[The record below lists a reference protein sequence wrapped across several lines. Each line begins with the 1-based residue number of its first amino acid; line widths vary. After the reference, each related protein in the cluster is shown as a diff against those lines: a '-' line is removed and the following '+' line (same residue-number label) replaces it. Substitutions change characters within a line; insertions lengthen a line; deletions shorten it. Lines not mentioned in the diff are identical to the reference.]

1 MKAFN
6 SMHHHQLISVII
18 PVYNCDRYLAE
29 AIQSVLGQTYPVHE
43 ILVVDDGSTDQ
54 STAIAR
60 QFPQVKLLTQPNQ
73 GDATA
78 RNLGINY
85 ATGDF
90 IAFLDADDRWR
101 PHKLAQ
107 QMQEFSADA
116 SIDIVFTH
124 VQQFISPELAPSIQ
138 AKLHCPIEPMAGQL
152 PTTTMIRR
160 SSLQQIGN
168 FNSQLKLGTF
178 IDWMARAQEANLGVI
193 TLPETLAERRIHTT
207 NMGIQHRDSRQDYIQ
222 IVKAA
227 LDRRRH

>member
-1 MKAFN
+1 MQ
-6 SMHHHQLISVII
+6 SHQLISVII
-18 PVYNCDRYLAE
+18 PVYNGDRYLGE
-29 AIQSVLGQTYPVHE
+29 AIQSVLDQTYPVHE
-43 ILVVDDGSTDQ
+43 VIVVDDGSTDK
-54 STAIAR
+54 SAEIAR

-78 RNLGINY
+78 RNLGVKY

-90 IAFLDADDRWR
+90 IAFLDADDRWL

-107 QMQEFSADA
+107 QMQVFSVDA
-116 SIDIVFTH
+116 SIDIIFTH
-124 VQQFISPELAPSIQ
+124 VQQFISPELDPSIQ
-138 AKLHCPIEPMAGQL
+138 ANLHCPTEPMAGQL
-152 PTTTMIRR
+152 PTTTMMRR
-160 SSLQQIGN
+160 SSFQKIGN

-178 IDWMARAQEANLGVI
+178 IDWIARAQEANLGII

-207 NMGIQHRDSRQDYIQ
+207 NMGIQLRNSRQDYIQ